1 MKSKLEQRNRRK
13 VRIRGRVQ
21 GTAERPRLTVFRS
34 ARHIYAQVVNDV
46 TGQTLVTIGTLS
58 PTVRDSV
65 KDDRKIDAARK
76 VGEAVAKA
84 CIEKNITKVVFD
96 RNGYVYQQNNRIGTL
111 AEAARKAGLNF

>member
-65 KDDRKIDAARK
+65 KQDRRSAQGRRSG
-76 VGEAVAKA
+76 GEGVH
-84 CIEKNITKVVFD
+84 
-96 RNGYVYQQNNRIGTL
+96 
-111 AEAARKAGLNF
+111 